1 MERSGNFYKAIRLG
15 YILISILIGCMAYN
29 SLYEW
34 QEIEALEL
42 GNKKI
47 DELRKEINNINIQMI
62 KFSLLGETI
71 LEWNDKDIEHYH
83 ARRMAMDSMLCRF
96 KATYP
101 AERIDSVRSLLED
114 KERQMFQ
121 IVRLMDEQQSINKKI
136 ANQIPVIVQKSVQE
150 QSKKPKRKGFL
161 GIFGK
166 KKEVTPAVSTTI
178 LHSVNR
184 NVISEQ
190 KVQDRQLSEQ
200 ADSLAARNAELN
212 RQLQELICQIE
223 EKVQTELQSRENE
236 IVAMRE
242 KSFITKQE
250 ENMNKQFIIT
260 NFAAFALMLFLPT
273 GCRQADGKQDAV
285 QSYRVIKVAASP
297 VEISESYSAA
307 IRGRQDV
314 DILPQ
319 ISGRIIRLKVKEG
332 ERVKTGQVL
341 AVIDQVPYRAA
352 LRTAQ
357 ANVSAAQAKVET
369 ARIELRGKQA
379 LFDEKVISDYEL
391 SLARNQLAVA
401 CAELEQAKVQESDAR
416 NNLSYTEIKSPS
428 NGVVGTLPYRIG
440 ALVGPNMAQPFT
452 VVSDNAEMYAYFSI
466 SENMLRRYL
475 ARYGSID
482 SMIAGMPEVGLQ
494 LNDGSLYKAKGRIET
509 VSGVVD
515 PVTGTVQI
523 KALFPNPDRELLSG
537 SIGNVILQNPKTEAV
552 TIPMTATVEL
562 QDKIIAYRLKN
573 GQAEAAYL
581 TVDRLNDGNRFIVKE
596 GLSVGDTIVA
606 EGVGLVREGMSIT
619 PKNETK

>member
-1 MERSGNFYKAIRLG
+1 
-15 YILISILIGCMAYN
+15 
-29 SLYEW
+29 
-34 QEIEALEL
+34 
-42 GNKKI
+42 
-47 DELRKEINNINIQMI
+47 
-62 KFSLLGETI
+62 
-71 LEWNDKDIEHYH
+71 
-83 ARRMAMDSMLCRF
+83 
-96 KATYP
+96 
-101 AERIDSVRSLLED
+101 
-114 KERQMFQ
+114 
-121 IVRLMDEQQSINKKI
+121 
-136 ANQIPVIVQKSVQE
+136 
-150 QSKKPKRKGFL
+150 
-161 GIFGK
+161 
-166 KKEVTPAVSTTI
+166 
-178 LHSVNR
+178 
-184 NVISEQ
+184 
-190 KVQDRQLSEQ
+190 
-200 ADSLAARNAELN
+200 
-212 RQLQELICQIE
+212 
-223 EKVQTELQSRENE
+223 
-236 IVAMRE
+236 
-242 KSFITKQE
+242 
-250 ENMNKQFIIT
+250 MNKQFIIT

-401 CAELEQAKVQESDAR
+401 CAELEQAKAQESDAR

-440 ALVGPNMAQPFT
+440 ALVGP
-452 VVSDNAEMYAYFSI
+452 I
-466 SENMLRRYL
+466 SENMLRRYS

-482 SMIAGMPEVGLQ
+482 SMIAGTPEVGLQ

>member
-1 MERSGNFYKAIRLG
+1 MKSFVIFAIVV
-15 YILISILIGCMAYN
+15 
-29 SLYEW
+29 
-34 QEIEALEL
+34 
-42 GNKKI
+42 
-47 DELRKEINNINIQMI
+47 
-62 KFSLLGETI
+62 TI
-71 LEWNDKDIEHYH
+71 IYVIYY
-83 ARRMAMDSMLCRF
+83 
-96 KATYP
+96 TV
-101 AERIDSVRSLLED
+101 I
-114 KERQMFQ
+114 
-121 IVRLMDEQQSINKKI
+121 
-136 ANQIPVIVQKSVQE
+136 IVQDLYG
-150 QSKKPKRKGFL
+150 KPKDEKSQGESFDVSDMTDEEES
-161 GIFGK
+161 I
-166 KKEVTPAVSTTI
+166 AVSESDGGF
-178 LHSVNR
+178 SVGDNQY
-184 NVISEQ
+184 ET
-190 KVQDRQLSEQ
+190 
-200 ADSLAARNAELN
+200 AY
-212 RQLQELICQIE
+212 E
-223 EKVQTELQSRENE
+223 EKQLAEPTEE
-236 IVAMRE
+236 AAA
-242 KSFITKQE
+242 TAE
-250 ENMNKQFIIT
+250 E
-260 NFAAFALMLFLPT
+260 
-273 GCRQADGKQDAV
+273 R
-285 QSYRVIKVAASP
+285 
-297 VEISESYSAA
+297 
-307 IRGRQDV
+307 
-314 DILPQ
+314 
-319 ISGRIIRLKVKEG
+319 
-332 ERVKTGQVL
+332 
-341 AVIDQVPYRAA
+341 
-352 LRTAQ
+352 
-357 ANVSAAQAKVET
+357 
-369 ARIELRGKQA
+369 
-379 LFDEKVISDYEL
+379 VISDYEL

-401 CAELEQAKVQESDAR
+401 CAELEQAKAQESDAR

-466 SENMLRRYL
+466 SENMLRRYS

-482 SMIAGMPEVGLQ
+482 SMIAGTPEVGLQ

>member
-1 MERSGNFYKAIRLG
+1 M
-15 YILISILIGCMAYN
+15 
-29 SLYEW
+29 
-34 QEIEALEL
+34 
-42 GNKKI
+42 
-47 DELRKEINNINIQMI
+47 
-62 KFSLLGETI
+62 
-71 LEWNDKDIEHYH
+71 
-83 ARRMAMDSMLCRF
+83 
-96 KATYP
+96 
-101 AERIDSVRSLLED
+101 
-114 KERQMFQ
+114 
-121 IVRLMDEQQSINKKI
+121 
-136 ANQIPVIVQKSVQE
+136 
-150 QSKKPKRKGFL
+150 
-161 GIFGK
+161 
-166 KKEVTPAVSTTI
+166 
-178 LHSVNR
+178 
-184 NVISEQ
+184 
-190 KVQDRQLSEQ
+190 
-200 ADSLAARNAELN
+200 
-212 RQLQELICQIE
+212 
-223 EKVQTELQSRENE
+223 
-236 IVAMRE
+236 IVADFR
-242 KSFITKQE
+242 
-250 ENMNKQFIIT
+250 
-260 NFAAFALMLFLPT
+260 
-273 GCRQADGKQDAV
+273 
-285 QSYRVIKVAASP
+285 
-297 VEISESYSAA
+297 
-307 IRGRQDV
+307 
-314 DILPQ
+314 
-319 ISGRIIRLKVKEG
+319 
-332 ERVKTGQVL
+332 
-341 AVIDQVPYRAA
+341 
-352 LRTAQ
+352 
-357 ANVSAAQAKVET
+357 
-369 ARIELRGKQA
+369 
-379 LFDEKVISDYEL
+379 
-391 SLARNQLAVA
+391 
-401 CAELEQAKVQESDAR
+401 
-416 NNLSYTEIKSPS
+416 SYTEIKSPS